1 MRTIQSRTFISCVR
15 DSGCTTINIL
25 SFHCEDLGIENQAFM
40 DSLHPSLHPFCLP
53 LPHTACTEAQGRWD
67 FTPRRRVSIS
77 NEDTAHLLCS
87 HFKHAWCKTRLD
99 KHPVQWLFPF
109 SVCPLHLQLV
119 IGKVW
124 RWGTKNRG
132 RNPGAQIRVPSQRK
146 RELKLQPTEQ
156 FRCTKLKLI
165 VNYLHTIFFGRAK
178 TPSICPE
185 SQSVW
190 MALHGKWFWTLQIAF
205 IIAPLWHC

>member
-1 MRTIQSRTFISCVR
+1 MRTIQSRTFISCVKN
-15 DSGCTTINIL
+15 SGCTTINIL
-25 SFHCEDLGIENQAFM
+25 SFHCEDLGRENRHLWTHFI
-40 DSLHPSLHPFCLP
+40 LP
-53 LPHTACTEAQGRWD
+53 
-67 FTPRRRVSIS
+67 FTPFACLFLTLLAQRHMGSGIS
-77 NEDTAHLLCS
+77 LQGEKWAFPMRTQHIFCS
-87 HFKHAWCKTRLD
+87 HLKHAWCKTKLD
-99 KHPVQWLFPF
+99 KHPVLWLFPF
-109 SVCPLHLQLV
+109 PVCPLHLQLV

-146 RELKLQPTEQ
+146 REFKLQPSEQ